1 MVYLR
6 IFHNSYRIARSGG
19 KKGRIDLMDLN
30 NKYCPYCG
38 KNLKLIAPTYNT
50 FPQICGKVMGGTEFC
65 VVGELRLHSY
75 TKCPVGKLSD
85 LEQIKERF
93 SKGRSVIKTFN
104 KFGRNTKWSNP
115 IRTVSFVKKKI
126 SNGGISLYEEN
137 LPLLCQ
143 NCNGKLAI
151 NVNPRRY
158 AVYLYSFW
166 TNLICLLPMAI
177 LLCVFEILAWIE
189 IVYFLGICFLVTLFC
204 LFGAYIW
211 VKIIEKYRSNFAPVN
226 QYDSLI
232 EFQSVFSASI
242 EVVKQC
248 YLHETNVFET
258 QIGEKVFHIYLVKKH
273 FRNLFFHIC
282 ASDDERKRITN
293 MLKTKMNSCGS
304 IILPLSFE
312 GKSVGSV
319 KLVEIYNFNE
329 DDDVSNIDVN
339 QTKFKQNWRC
349 SECGFTNSG
358 TSSECKFCGKYRN

>member
-1 MVYLR
+1 MKERVS
-6 IFHNSYRIARSGG
+6 FMKMD
-19 KKGRIDLMDLN
+19 KKI
-30 NKYCPYCG
+30 CPYCG

-50 FPQICGKVMGGTEFC
+50 FPQICGKVMGGAEFC
-65 VVGELRLHSY
+65 VVGELRLYSY
-75 TKCPVGKLSD
+75 SKCPVGKLTD
-85 LEQIKERF
+85 LEQIKDRF
-93 SKGRSVIKTFN
+93 SKGQSVIKTFN

-115 IRTVSFVKKKI
+115 IRTVSFLKKKI

-137 LPLLCQ
+137 LPLLCK

-166 TNLICLLPMAI
+166 TYLICLLPVAI
-177 LLCVFEILAWIE
+177 LLCVFEILAWVK
-189 IVYFLGICFLVTLFC
+189 IVNYLGICFLITLFC
-204 LFGAYIW
+204 LFGAHIW

-232 EFQSVFSASI
+232 KLPSAFSASI
-242 EVVKQC
+242 EGVKKC

-258 QIGEKVFHIYLVKKH
+258 QIGEKICHIYLVKKH
-273 FRNLFFHIC
+273 FQNLFFYIC
-282 ASDDERKRITN
+282 ASNDERKRITN
-293 MLKTKMNSCGS
+293 MMKTKIKSCGS

-329 DDDVSNIDVN
+329 DDVSNIGVY
-339 QTKFKQNWRC
+339 QTKYNQSWRC
-349 SECGFTNSG
+349 NDCGYSNLG
-358 TSSECKFCGKYRN
+358 TSSECKSCGKYRK